1 MKNYVNELTS
11 KMLETNKEKNKYLIL
26 KIDIS

>member
-11 KMLETNKEKNKYLIL
+11 KILETNKEKNKYLIL